1 MLQRIGQADFSGVA
15 GSARRRRGWPD
26 IAQLSRF
33 RRCSM
38 ALHAQH
44 IGIVRNRPGILLA
57 WPRVKDMIGMPEIF
71 DIGEHRERSLMAHM
85 TNRAIVAAGV
95 EILLRCAVSAWT
107 IAVAGEAE
115 SMAGLHL
122 LIRLFRGGFQ
132 WRMAIGALRLR
143 RRSRCTFRRPASRC
157 RTRILVS
164 DMREKIAEIVAAVL
178 PGEIVQRRMISR
190 SLERCVAFPAISI
203 GSLHCLGGKIMA
215 TRTGRVAGHLM
226 NVRLV
231 RFERVAFVA
240 FDTHMFR
247 MQMRIG
253 RGRAESSRLQRR
265 QPDEADYQSAAGQ
278 QRDENHVE

>member
-1 MLQRIGQADFSGVA
+1 
-15 GSARRRRGWPD
+15 
-26 IAQLSRF
+26 
-33 RRCSM
+33 
-38 ALHAQH
+38 
-44 IGIVRNRPGILLA
+44 
-57 WPRVKDMIGMPEIF
+57 
-71 DIGEHRERSLMAHM
+71 MAHM

-253 RGRAESSRLQRR
+253 RGRAEGGRLQRR
-265 QPDEADYQSAAGQ
+265 QRNCQSQEGQCRAHQFPALAFALWQSAQSTGPVRIFEVAPAAFA
-278 QRDENHVE
+278 RFAWHPMHIS